1 MCSSANLTVATD
13 YELLLKNMGWSI
25 NPDVLSDLN
34 MGNKITEDSK
44 HIWKYRYGLMGGDP
58 KERESHLNPTIGN
71 VYIGATD
78 KRETGAIDKP
88 YDWITLNTDLKDY
101 KNENYN
107 NRSKV
112 YRIIVPTKDGLKHQG
127 FEDLTNYE
135 TAMRRQIVVNL
146 RMIND
151 FLYDA
156 AEQGVWDKDIEEG
169 AQKTNGDPFPKDEY
183 IAYLKQNLGKLCGK
197 SDSEWDYNIPDPQT
211 IGSRLFGNGYF
222 SSSCALVGWGRFKHH
237 PFKCH

>member
-1 MCSSANLTVATD
+1 MEIPLWFDGWRPTKRNDNLN
-13 YELLLKNMGWSI
+13 E
-25 NPDVLSDLN
+25 
-34 MGNKITEDSK
+34 
-44 HIWKYRYGLMGGDP
+44 
-58 KERESHLNPTIGN
+58 TIGN

-78 KRETGAIDKP
+78 KKENGDITKP
-88 YDWITLNTDLKDY
+88 EDWITLNTDLKDY

-151 FLYDA
+151 FLYDV
-156 AEQGVWDKDIEEG
+156 AEQGVWDEDID
-169 AQKTNGDPFPKDEY
+169 AACPKN
-183 IAYLKQNLGKLCGK
+183 K
-197 SDSEWDYNIPDPQT
+197 W
-211 IGSRLFGNGYF
+211 GSVPERRVYRIFETKFGR
-222 SSSCALVGWGRFKHH
+222 SL
-237 PFKCH
+237 